1 MNKSLKRS
9 DQYSSKHWSRIALI
23 SLVEIAS
30 DGVVGLIYGLRET
43 EGAFRAVPLRAIL
56 TVGLFVEEVMAH
68 RFLDANWDA
77 WDLGCRA
84 FPSDA
89 IPDA

>member
-1 MNKSLKRS
+1 M
-9 DQYSSKHWSRIALI
+9 I

-30 DGVVGLIYGLRET
+30 DGVVGLIYGLREA
-43 EGAFRAVPLRAIL
+43 EGTFRAVPFCAVL

-68 RFLDANWDA
+68 GFLDANWDA
-77 WDLGCRA
+77 WDLRRCA

-89 IPDA
+89 IADA